1 MEDSK
6 KKVVMVVVIVACLAA
21 AGAITIMRSTG
32 SGGLKDIPDSAM
44 TWMRCRNQDCEA
56 TYQMG
61 LKVFFKTVEEYHVE
75 HPMTMTTPPLV
86 CEKCGEES
94 LYRAEKC
101 PKCELV
107 FERGSMG
114 AQDFADRCPNP
125 DCGFSPTEAKRLER
139 AKNK

>member
-6 KKVVMVVVIVACLAA
+6 KKVVMVVVIVVCLAVA
-21 AGAITIMRSTG
+21 AAITLRG
-32 SGGLKDIPDSAM
+32 GGGGGLKDISDKAM
-44 TWMRCRNQDCEA
+44 IWMLCRNQDCEGS
-56 TYQMG
+56 YQMG
-61 LKVFFKTVEEYHVE
+61 LKVFFKDIEEYNIA

-101 PKCELV
+101 AKCALI
-107 FERGSMG
+107 FERSSMG
-114 AQDFADRCPNP
+114 ANDFSDRCPDP
-125 DCGFSPTEAKRLER
+125 DCGFSQMEATRLER